1 MRGEMRARAV
11 ILTAVAG
18 LGLAGCGAGSKV
30 ASQGPPER
38 AGPVI
43 TFTAPTTTT
52 IASPTTGQA
61 MRCFYHGISAGAYVP
76 AAGHGVSGAAD
87 GTKASAILSLRRNSD
102 GSLTVSC
109 TA

>member
-1 MRGEMRARAV
+1 MKTRAV
-11 ILTAVAG
+11 LITAVAG
-18 LGLAGCGAGSKV
+18 LAAAGCGAGAKV
-30 ASQGPPER
+30 ESHGPPKP

-61 MRCFYHGISAGAYVP
+61 MRCTYHGISAGAYVP
-76 AAGHGVSGAAD
+76 SAGQGVAGSAD
-87 GTKASAILSLRRNSD
+87 GTKASATLNLVRNSD

-109 TA
+109 T